1 MRYSNTFTYSR
12 YKRTLQLSN
21 GPRLKDS
28 MRQFM
33 ASLSVEAYDLK
44 VVKPQADEPLSSMLS
59 SSQWGLG
66 AVCHSPG
73 PWGPDPQQAA
83 AGAGGASFKRSA
95 LGPVSQRA
103 HTLPGRLA
111 ADPSGQACGP
121 ETGKNV
127 KLQHHSVDP
136 SSVLLSCVAAGDPSE
151 GVSRAAHAAPLGSR
165 CRSRSRLDSG
175 TRQPAQRPPSH
186 QEPSGTRPHSSRAQQ
201 RQQACT

>member
-1 MRYSNTFTYSR
+1 MRYSNTFTYTR

-66 AVCHSPG
+66 AAVCHSPG

-83 AGAGGASFKRSA
+83 AGAGGASTTHGGLHTSTSFKRSG

-103 HTLPGRLA
+103 HTLPAGT
-111 ADPSGQACGP
+111 C
-121 ETGKNV
+121 
-127 KLQHHSVDP
+127 
-136 SSVLLSCVAAGDPSE
+136 SC
-151 GVSRAAHAAPLGSR
+151 
-165 CRSRSRLDSG
+165 
-175 TRQPAQRPPSH
+175 
-186 QEPSGTRPHSSRAQQ
+186 
-201 RQQACT
+201 